1 MKILKNT
8 SMQGLSVPFGTPEGV
23 KSVFVG
29 PKQQIEVPDNWKSK
43 VAENLVHRRMAK
55 LTYVPNPQPNLETPV
70 KKVRTKKPVE
80 SE

>member
-23 KSVFVG
+23 KTVFVG
-29 PKQQIEVPDNWKSK
+29 PKQQIEVTDNWKSK
-43 VAENLVHRRMAK
+43 VAENLVLRRMAK
-55 LTYVPNPQPNLETPV
+55 LTYIPNHQPKLEAPV
-70 KKVRTKKPVE
+70 KKLRTKKPVE

>member
-23 KSVFVG
+23 KTVFVS
-29 PKQQIEVPDNWKSK
+29 PRQQIEVPDNWKSK
-43 VAENLVHRRMAK
+43 VAENLVRRRMTK
-55 LTYVPNPQPNLETPV
+55 LTYAPNPQPKLETPV
-70 KKVRTKKPVE
+70 KKVRTRKPVE